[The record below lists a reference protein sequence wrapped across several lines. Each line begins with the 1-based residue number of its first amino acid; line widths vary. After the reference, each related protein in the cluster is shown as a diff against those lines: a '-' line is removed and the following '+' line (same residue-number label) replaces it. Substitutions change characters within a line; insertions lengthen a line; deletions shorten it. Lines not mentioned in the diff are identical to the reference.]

1 MQSIDTQYNAGV
13 GYRIRRFKLGT
24 VYGPGRG
31 EGWRIKREMRFS
43 SRISGVFGILGCI
56 VCMGSMILAAVGV
69 AGAVVSGSMSA
80 MSMSDMGMNS
90 MSGSSPGW
98 LEPILRFGPVILIVS
113 VLLVTLSIGIRR
125 RGFIIPSLV
134 GGVIMYLGMFMTTNI
149 PLMVSSTAV
158 GFVLWGVLYVKS
170 MPRNMRSGVATRL

>member
-1 MQSIDTQYNAGV
+1 M
-13 GYRIRRFKLGT
+13 K
-24 VYGPGRG
+24 RG
-31 EGWRIKREMRFS
+31 MKFS
-43 SRISGVFGILGCI
+43 SRMSGILGIVGCI

-69 AGAVVSGSMSA
+69 AGAIVSGSMSA
-80 MSMSDMGMNS
+80 MSMSGMGMNG

-98 LEPILRFGPVILIVS
+98 LETILRFGPVILLVS

-134 GGVIMYLGMFMTTNI
+134 GGVIMYLGMYMTTNI
-149 PLMVSSTAV
+149 PLMVSSTVV

-170 MPRNMRSGVATRL
+170 MPRNMKSGVARRL